1 MSRTL
6 HHLPLSSAC
15 RKVRLAL
22 AEKGLIF
29 TLELEKIWERRTAFL
44 EVNPA
49 GEVPVLVEPD
59 GTTLV
64 ESQVICEYL
73 EETYPAI
80 NLIGSDSIQRAE
92 TRRLVVWFDAKFDR
106 EVTDNLLGEKY
117 LKRLYGQGDP
127 QTANIRAGLSN
138 IHFHLEYIGYLA
150 ENRRWLAGDDFSL
163 ADIAAAAQ
171 ISAVDFIGDVPWEE
185 HAGAK
190 EWYARVKSRPSFRP
204 ILGDQAQGIQPPA
217 HYADLDF

>member
-6 HHLPLSSAC
+6 HHLCLSAPC

-29 TLELEKIWERRTAFL
+29 SLEIERTWERRTEFL

-49 GEVPVLVEPD
+49 GDVPVLVEPD
-59 GTTLV
+59 GTTLI

-73 EETYPAI
+73 EETYAAI
-80 NLIGSDSIQRAE
+80 NLIGSDSMQRAE
-92 TRRLVVWFDAKFDR
+92 TRRLVAWFDHKFAH
-106 EVTDNLLGEKY
+106 EVADNLVGEKY
-117 LKRLYGQGDP
+117 FKRLFGQGDP
-127 QTANIRAGLSN
+127 QAAFIRAGLSN
-138 IHFHLEYIGYLA
+138 IHYHLEYIGYLA
-150 ENRRWLAGDDFSL
+150 DRRRWLAGDDFSL

-171 ISAVDFIGDVPWEE
+171 LSTIDFLGDVPWED
-185 HAGAK
+185 HAAAK

-204 ILGDQAQGIQPPA
+204 LLADQVSGLQAPN